1 MSNAENMTMDL
12 FAEPVR
18 GPSTDVINEVRQYR
32 DLLNLWNYE
41 YYVLDTPSVPDAE
54 YDRVFQALVAIEKE
68 YPTLKTPD
76 SPTQRVGGEARSD
89 LKKITHAVPMLSIHT
104 ETDFSRTGAQ
114 AFMSVSERPWVGA
127 TMWVTFNIVP
137 N

>member
-1 MSNAENMTMDL
+1 MDL
-12 FAEPVR
+12 FAEPVT

-41 YYVLDTPSVPDAE
+41 YYVLDTPSVPNAE
-54 YDRVFQALVAIEKE
+54 YDRVFQALVAIENE

-89 LKKITHAVPMLSIHT
+89 LEKITHAVPMLSIHT

-114 AFMSVSERPWVGA
+114 AFDERVRKAMGWGENTGGVQYCA
-127 TMWVTFNIVP
+127 
-137 N
+137 